1 MKQNQEAGILY
12 PQEDYEV
19 YIERLLDQQQAINE
33 VKQEL
38 QQKIIYSV
46 TNEL

>member
-1 MKQNQEAGILY
+1 MNKIQKESGILY
-12 PQEDYEV
+12 PQADYEE

-33 VKQEL
+33 VKKEL

-46 TNEL
+46 TN